1 MNDERF
7 NELALEH
14 ILSGLT
20 GGDLIEYRRELGRRG
35 AAGLREVDQ
44 LRESL
49 AALALTAPAVAPP
62 AELKK
67 KLLEQVRGGT
77 TNSVPE
83 DTFASEDAVAPD
95 DADEPIGAVLPTR
108 RRHEHSRRSGRDWSR
123 GWLVAAAVASL
134 LAVGFGALNLR
145 LQSQLRQARAELDA
159 ARFELANAEDLAS
172 RLNALQGDL
181 VTVSSPE
188 TNTVTLTGT
197 SEQPGGRARV
207 FIDPLTGRA
216 LVFVYDLEVLGPD
229 LVYQLWAIKGST
241 PTDAGVFTVD
251 ANGQGRL
258 ETADIDVLLDADVM
272 AVTVEPSPGQPSPTG
287 AIVLSS

>member
-20 GGDLIEYRRELGRRG
+20 GAEQIAFERELAERG
-35 AAGLREVDQ
+35 PAGLREVDR
-44 LRESL
+44 LRESV
-49 AALALTAPAVAPP
+49 AAIALTAPPIAPP
-62 AELKK
+62 AGLRER
-67 KLLEQVRGGT
+67 LLDQVADGAESGPSAPVVALPSRE
-77 TNSVPE
+77 PRP
-83 DTFASEDAVAPD
+83 DALQP
-95 DADEPIGAVLPTR
+95 G
-108 RRHEHSRRSGRDWSR
+108 SRT
-123 GWLVAAAVASL
+123 WLVAAVIASL
-134 LAVGFGALNLR
+134 LAVGLGALNLR
-145 LQSQLRQARAELDA
+145 LQGDLRQSRLALDSV
-159 ARFELANAEDLAS
+159 RVQLAS
-172 RLNALQGDL
+172 AQAVQARLDDLQGDL
-181 VTVSSPE
+181 ITVSSPE

-197 SEQPGGRARV
+197 SEQPAGRARV

-241 PTDAGVFTVD
+241 PADAGVFTVD